1 MQEKEFLERFEVQPN
16 GCWLWKQQSRHQHG
30 YVKFGRVY
38 AHRWSYEQY
47 NGPIPEGF
55 TVDHEC
61 HNQDVSCVAGDDC
74 PHRRCVNPK
83 HLAARTQGGNNVAA
97 LNRPRKKMA
106 RKITGL
112 TARDQHVTARLRA
125 DTVFDLDKMRGPT
138 PRSRFLEYL
147 IAQEKRR
154 RDQLKDGK

>member
-1 MQEKEFLERFEVQPN
+1 MLTPSILRGTAIACYIV
-16 GCWLWKQQSRHQHG
+16 
-30 YVKFGRVY
+30 RV
-38 AHRWSYEQY
+38 
-47 NGPIPEGF
+47 
-55 TVDHEC
+55 
-61 HNQDVSCVAGDDC
+61 
-74 PHRRCVNPK
+74 
-83 HLAARTQGGNNVAA
+83 
-97 LNRPRKKMA
+97 A